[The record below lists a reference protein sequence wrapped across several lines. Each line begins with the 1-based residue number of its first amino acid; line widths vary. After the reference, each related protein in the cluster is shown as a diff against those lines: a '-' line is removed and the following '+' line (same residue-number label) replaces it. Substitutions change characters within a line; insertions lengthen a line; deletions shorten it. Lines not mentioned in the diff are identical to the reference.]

1 MSGEK
6 TLEFKLPSSKDPL
19 SVHETVLA
27 LAKTELQ
34 QLNLQKQIELE
45 VNPNQLVFALTIL
58 SQVRIDVIRIFAV

>member
-6 TLEFKLPSSKDPL
+6 TLEFRLPSSKDPL

-34 QLNLQKQIELE
+34 QLNLQKQI
-45 VNPNQLVFALTIL
+45 
-58 SQVRIDVIRIFAV
+58 